1 MLKACLVFNA
11 VMGVGTLIACC
22 GLLPW
27 MEEGAGMGERRAQEP
42 VDL

>member
-1 MLKACLVFNA
+1 MLKACLVLSA
-11 VMGVGTLIACC
+11 VMRVGTLIACC

-27 MEEGAGMGERRAQEP
+27 MEEGAGIGERRTQEP